1 MATVTTSDL
10 VPGLDDLTPD
20 PDAEAVRALVRQM
33 LADHCPEERVRELME
48 TGDGHD
54 PGLWLRM
61 ATEIG
66 LQSLLVPEVY
76 GGAGATPR
84 EMLTV
89 SEELGAALYPGPFL
103 ASAVLATSVLLA
115 VGDGGANQRL
125 LPGLVDGS
133 RIATLA
139 VAEQGTS
146 WRADEVHA
154 EATLE
159 GTGWRISGRK
169 AWVLDGHLT
178 DLLLVAAR
186 TGAGVSLFEVP
197 GDSTRVTRTPRA
209 TLDQTRR
216 LADVE
221 LTNAPATLL
230 GAEGGAGAAIDAAVD
245 LSCLA
250 IAAEQLGGARRC
262 LEQTVAYAKT
272 RTQFGR
278 PIGAF
283 QAVKHRC
290 ADMLV
295 HVERAT
301 SALRYAGYS
310 AAIRGDEELAVL
322 APLVK
327 STCSETYLFVA
338 GQCIQL
344 HGGIGFAWE
353 HSAHLHLKRAQFD
366 ATLLGDVR
374 TQRELLAT
382 RIGL

>member
-1 MATVTTSDL
+1 MTSSDL

-20 PDAEAVRALVRQM
+20 PDAEALRASVRQ
-33 LADHCPEERVRELME
+33 LLTEHSPEVRVRELME

-54 PGLWLRM
+54 PGLWRRM
-61 ATEIG
+61 ATGIG

-76 GGAGATPR
+76 GGAGASPR
-84 EMLTV
+84 ELFTV
-89 SEELGAALYPGPFL
+89 AEELGAALYPGPFL
-103 ASAVLATSVLLA
+103 ASAVLATSALLA
-115 VGDGGANQRL
+115 LADDSANQRL
-125 LPGLVDGS
+125 LPGLAAGA

-139 VAEQGTS
+139 VAERGNS
-146 WRADEVHA
+146 WRADEVQA
-154 EATLE
+154 DATPD
-159 GTGWRISGRK
+159 GAGWRISGHK
-169 AWVLDGHLT
+169 GWVLDGHLT
-178 DLLLVAAR
+178 DVLLVAAR
-186 TGAGVSLFEVP
+186 TGSGVSLFEVA
-197 GDSTRVTRTPRA
+197 GDATGVTRTLRS

-216 LADVE
+216 LAEVQ
-221 LTNAPATLL
+221 LTDAPATLI
-230 GAEGGAGAAIDAAVD
+230 GEAGGAGPAIDAAVD
-245 LSCLA
+245 LGCLA

-262 LEQTVAYAKT
+262 LEQTVAYGKA

-278 PIGAF
+278 PIGSF

-301 SALRYAGYS
+301 SALRYAGCS
-310 AAIRGDEELAVL
+310 AATRGDEELAVL

-327 STCSETYLFVA
+327 ATCSETYLFVA

-353 HSAHLHLKRAQFD
+353 HAAHLHLKRAQFD